1 MVAKRCYVASCAAF
15 TTHDIPVFYQLV
27 SSICIQVGGMRIR
40 RPTFFAKG
48 VTCMAQISLTQ
59 PYVNSAKCPVAQSKQ
74 EVTDVGCKGLVLEV
88 RKSGGKTYY
97 LRYTNHRGKQRQY
110 RIGNACVLM
119 LSQARSKCRTTLNQ
133 IANGEDPCDVKAE
146 TRRVPTFGQFIEDQY
161 LPYVKSYKRS
171 WDTDVSLL
179 KNHLLPRFS
188 GKYMDEITR
197 QDIVKMHSDR
207 KSAGAAAGSAN
218 RLLIMMRYIFNLAV
232 RWEVPGIK
240 ANPTKGVPLMEE
252 NNKKERY
259 LSVEEAQSLYDAVC
273 KSQNTML
280 KFIIPMLI
288 LTGARKREVLDAK
301 WQDFDFSRRIW
312 RIPMSKSGKARHVP
326 LSDGALNVLSAI
338 PRDVHCEWT
347 FSNPETGKPYV
358 SLFCSWNT
366 ARKSVGLA
374 DVRVHDLRHSHA
386 SFLVN
391 AGRTLYEVQH
401 ILGHTQVKTT
411 QRYAHLSQ
419 DTLLA
424 AANAANKAVGH
435 LFRPMAS
442 TVSPATQVQ
451 LVQ

>member
-1 MVAKRCYVASCAAF
+1 V
-15 TTHDIPVFYQLV
+15 
-27 SSICIQVGGMRIR
+27 
-40 RPTFFAKG
+40 
-48 VTCMAQISLTQ
+48 AQISLNQ
-59 PYVNSAKCPVAQSKQ
+59 QFVNTVACPTDQSKQ
-74 EVTDVGCKGLVLEV
+74 EITDLSCKGLVLEV

-97 LRYTNHRGKQRQY
+97 LRYTNDRGKQRQY
-110 RIGNACVLM
+110 RIGNATVLT
-119 LSQARSKCRTTLNQ
+119 LVQARTKCRATLNQ
-133 IANGEDPCDVKAE
+133 IAIGQDPCEVKAQ
-146 TRRVPTFGQFIEDQY
+146 TRQVPTFANFIEDQY

-188 GKYMDEITR
+188 GTYMDEITR

-207 KSAGAAAGSAN
+207 KASGAAAGSAN

-240 ANPTKGVPLMEE
+240 VNPTKGVPLMEE

-259 LSVEEAQSLYDAVC
+259 LTVDEAQRLYDAVC

-280 KFIIPMLI
+280 QYIVPMLI

-301 WQDFDFSRRIW
+301 WEDFDFTRRIW
-312 RIPMSKSGKARHVP
+312 RIPMSKSGKARLVP
-326 LSDGALNVLSAI
+326 LSDGALNILSTM
-338 PRDVHCEWT
+338 PRDMKCEWT
-347 FSNPETGKPYV
+347 FPNPDTQKPFV
-358 SLFCSWNT
+358 SIFCAWNT
-366 ARKSVGLA
+366 ARQSVGLG

-411 QRYAHLSQ
+411 QRYAHLSN
-419 DTLLA
+419 DTLLDA
-424 AANAANKAVGH
+424 TNSVNTALGGMFV
-435 LFRPMAS
+435 PM
-442 TVSPATQVQ
+442 VQPAMLTA
-451 LVQ
+451 

>member
-1 MVAKRCYVASCAAF
+1 
-15 TTHDIPVFYQLV
+15 
-27 SSICIQVGGMRIR
+27 
-40 RPTFFAKG
+40 
-48 VTCMAQISLTQ
+48 MAQISLNQ
-59 PYVNSAKCPVAQSKQ
+59 QFVNTVACPTDQSKQ
-74 EVTDVGCKGLVLEV
+74 EITDLSCKGLVLEV

-97 LRYTNHRGKQRQY
+97 LRYTNDRGKQRQY
-110 RIGNACVLM
+110 RIGNATVLT
-119 LSQARSKCRTTLNQ
+119 LVQARTKCRATLNE
-133 IANGEDPCDVKAE
+133 IAIGQDPCEVKAQ
-146 TRRVPTFGQFIEDQY
+146 TRQVPTFATFIEDQY

-188 GKYMDEITR
+188 GTYMDEITR

-207 KSAGAAAGSAN
+207 KASGAAAGSAN
-218 RLLIMMRYIFNLAV
+218 RLLIMMRYVFNLAV

-259 LSVEEAQSLYDAVC
+259 LTVDEAQRLYDAVC

-280 KFIIPMLI
+280 QYIVPMLI

-301 WQDFDFSRRIW
+301 WEDFDFTRRIW
-312 RIPMSKSGKARHVP
+312 RIPMSKSGKARRVP
-326 LSDGALNVLSAI
+326 LSDGALNILSTM
-338 PRDVHCEWT
+338 PRDMKCEWT
-347 FSNPETGKPYV
+347 FPNPDTKKPFV
-358 SLFCSWNT
+358 SIFCAWNT
-366 ARKSVGLA
+366 ARQSVGLG

-411 QRYAHLSQ
+411 QRYAHLSN
-419 DTLLA
+419 DTLLDA
-424 AANAANKAVGH
+424 TNSVNTALGGM
-435 LFRPMAS
+435 FMPMVSA
-442 TVSPATQVQ
+442 SPATLVQ